1 MLVVDD
7 DESIRETIRGAL
19 EAQAY
24 TVDDA
29 ADGSAFFSIMEGQR
43 PDVVV
48 LDVNLP
54 GMSGLEIL
62 SELRRRNIKVPVLM
76 LTARADET
84 DRVVGLDLGADDYL
98 TKPFSVRELLARLRA
113 LLRRAQVAAEPSE
126 TLSFG
131 VLEVHPAEREVYVDH
146 ALVPTTAKEFEL
158 LLFLARNPRI
168 VYTREDLLREVWSS
182 SAAWQDQG
190 TVTEHVRRLRMK
202 LEKDREHPRWLVTVP
217 RVGYRFEP

>member
-1 MLVVDD
+1 MVDD

-29 ADGSAFFSIMEGQR
+29 ADGSSFFSVVEAQR

-62 SELRRRNIKVPVLM
+62 SELRRRDIKVPVLM

-113 LLRRAQVAAEPSE
+113 LLRRAQVADAPSE
-126 TLSFG
+126 TFSFG
-131 VLEVHPAEREVYVDH
+131 VLEIHPAEREVFVDH
-146 ALVPTTAKEFEL
+146 ALVHTTAKEFEL